1 MWLSRSWFVETA
13 APIEHGY
20 ALGYVGTADMRGSS
34 RDKT

>member
-1 MWLSRSWFVETA
+1 MCLSRAWFVEIA
-13 APIEHGY
+13 VPIEQGY